1 MVYFQNHYSIQEPV
15 LDSILLYFAVFIT
28 RANKEIQTHRIHVA
42 LLRQYTGSYSKHMQS
57 WIYPYLVQIQENT
70 VTRLP
75 LQVSIGTF
83 LENQVFVVF
92 LIEGY
97 EYAALKK
104 ELFIAPFLERLL
116 LWQSLPDKFHNCFQK
131 KNTQALHFWHILCTG
146 HALQKELPVD
156 PFIQHLKV
164 ISLGKPYWYILSV
177 LGTICL
183 SIAFFQLFA
192 DTLLGKT
199 LSGKSDEIF
208 LWWPKFYLKKKF
220 SPTNDISGWT
230 IFPDEFAHS
239 FRNSAKR
246 GYFFVIYAL
255 NFWEKKALQ
264 CERTR
269 FSAEINREV
278 LSI

>member
-70 VTRLP
+70 VTKLP

-104 ELFIAPFLERLL
+104 ELLIAPFLEHLL
-116 LWQSLPDKFHNCFQK
+116 LWQKNYFGKVSL
-131 KNTQALHFWHILCTG
+131 IS
-146 HALQKELPVD
+146 
-156 PFIQHLKV
+156 FI
-164 ISLGKPYWYILSV
+164 
-177 LGTICL
+177 
-183 SIAFFQLFA
+183 IAF
-192 DTLLGKT
+192 
-199 LSGKSDEIF
+199 
-208 LWWPKFYLKKKF
+208 KKKY
-220 SPTNDISGWT
+220 ST
-230 IFPDEFAHS
+230 IAFLTHFMYRACSTKEAVRRS
-239 FRNSAKR
+239 FHT
-246 GYFFVIYAL
+246 AL
-255 NFWEKKALQ
+255 
-264 CERTR
+264 
-269 FSAEINREV
+269 
-278 LSI
+278 

>member
-70 VTRLP
+70 VTKLP

-104 ELFIAPFLERLL
+104 ELLIAPFLEHLL
-116 LWQSLPDKFHNCFQK
+116 LWQSLPDKFYNCFQK
-131 KNTQALHFWHILCTG
+131 KILNHCIFDTFYVQG
-146 HALQKELPVD
+146 MLYKRSCP
-156 PFIQHLKV
+156 
-164 ISLGKPYWYILSV
+164 SILSYSTLKQSV
-177 LGTICL
+177 WGSLT
-183 SIAFFQLFA
+183 
-192 DTLLGKT
+192 DT
-199 LSGKSDEIF
+199 
-208 LWWPKFYLKKKF
+208 FYQYLEQ
-220 SPTNDISGWT
+220 S
-230 IFPDEFAHS
+230 
-239 FRNSAKR
+239 
-246 GYFFVIYAL
+246 V
-255 NFWEKKALQ
+255 
-264 CERTR
+264 
-269 FSAEINREV
+269 
-278 LSI
+278 